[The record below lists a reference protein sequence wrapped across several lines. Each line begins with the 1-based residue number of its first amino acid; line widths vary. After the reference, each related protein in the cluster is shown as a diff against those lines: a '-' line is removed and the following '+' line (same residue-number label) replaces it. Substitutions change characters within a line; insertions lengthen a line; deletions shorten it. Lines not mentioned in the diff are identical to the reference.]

1 MKIVED
7 IAFGLLH
14 LHQHSSAGI
23 VHGNLKP
30 SNVLLRPDCE
40 SSLTDYGLVPALLHS
55 SPSASLL
62 YRAPETRF
70 ASSAIG
76 GFTAAS
82 DVYSFGVL
90 LTGRTPFQELLQAD
104 DIPAWVRAARDEE
117 TAATE
122 SRGDLAARPRPMA
135 SAARRRSWTRW
146 LQQKCRPAVTSKI
159 MTKAGQKASVTG
171 HVLWQQLHACSLQG
185 RITIVRRRPRTGKI
199 GFRRGSSSH
208 CFSFRGSTG
217 PAGHYR
223 GFWFCDW
230 FGNLNVYARALQE
243 ETLH

>member
-1 MKIVED
+1 MAAPPAVQLPKHALMMIRDCMSRPSSKGKTLQCMKIVED

-104 DIPAWVRAARDEE
+104 DIPAWA
-117 TAATE
+117 TA
-122 SRGDLAARPRPMA
+122 
-135 SAARRRSWTRW
+135 
-146 LQQKCRPAVTSKI
+146 KV
-159 MTKAGQKASVTG
+159 
-171 HVLWQQLHACSLQG
+171 
-185 RITIVRRRPRTGKI
+185 
-199 GFRRGSSSH
+199 
-208 CFSFRGSTG
+208 STG
-217 PAGHYR
+217 R
-223 GFWFCDW
+223 
-230 FGNLNVYARALQE
+230 NI
-243 ETLH
+243 